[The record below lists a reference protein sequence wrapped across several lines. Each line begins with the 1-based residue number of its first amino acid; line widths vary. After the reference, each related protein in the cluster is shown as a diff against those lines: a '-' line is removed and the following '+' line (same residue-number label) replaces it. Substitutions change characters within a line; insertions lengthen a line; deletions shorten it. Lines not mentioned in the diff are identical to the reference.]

1 MTGHEGSIEISESQI
16 TDLQSYLTE
25 YTVTVHDVT
34 GHEGSI
40 EISESQITDLQS
52 YLLASDIASADN
64 WSLAYTSLTANSANW
79 DSAYSWGDHAAQN
92 YLTDYTV
99 TVHDVTGHEGSIEI
113 SESQITDLGSYI
125 NTTHAANDVTSDK
138 ITNWD
143 NTYNTVQNT
152 SGTWLTSYTETD
164 PVFVQHDAYNVT
176 SEKITNWDNTR
187 TNVNTYS
194 ADWNNTYTSVNSLSD
209 SWTGGTGGITD
220 INSATDTDITSPVRG
235 ELLVYQSSTSK
246 WTNKTD
252 RAGLEE
258 MYNYANTN
266 FYNELSYSSTDST
279 VLTGVDVYVSSAK
292 ATHLFSREFIYST
305 TGTLTGVITTDEQ
318 NNNTLTKNMYYHTTT
333 GALTS
338 VTRSYT

>member
-1 MTGHEGSIEISESQI
+1 MSTAISNLVDSAPAALDTLNELAAALGDDANFSTTISSSIGTKWTQDNTKIS
-16 TDLQSYLTE
+16 
-25 YTVTVHDVT
+25 
-34 GHEGSI
+34 
-40 EISESQITDLQS
+40 
-52 YLLASDIASADN
+52 
-64 WSLAYTSLTANSANW
+64 NW
-79 DSAYSWGDHAAQN
+79 DTAYGWGDHGSAG
-92 YLTDYTV
+92 YLT
-99 TVHDVTGHEGSIEI
+99 SF
-113 SESQITDLGSYI
+113 
-125 NTTHAANDVTSDK
+125 
-138 ITNWD
+138 
-143 NTYNTVQNT
+143 
-152 SGTWLTSYTETD
+152 TETD
-164 PVFVQHDAYNVT
+164 PVFTAHAAANVT
-176 SEKITNWDNTR
+176 TQKITNWDS
-187 TNVNTYS
+187 TYTTVSSNS
-194 ADWNNTYTSVNSLSD
+194 ADWAG
-209 SWTGGTGGITD
+209 GGTSTLAG
-220 INSATDTDITSPVRG
+220 ATDAAITEPTKG
-235 ELLVYQSSTSK
+235 EILVYTNGTTQK